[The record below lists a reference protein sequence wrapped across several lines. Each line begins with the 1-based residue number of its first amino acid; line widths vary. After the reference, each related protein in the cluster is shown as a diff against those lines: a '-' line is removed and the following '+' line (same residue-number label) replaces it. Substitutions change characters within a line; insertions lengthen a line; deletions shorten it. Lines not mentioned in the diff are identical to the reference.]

1 MVCAFVN
8 CEYGGLLHGWA
19 YIRVGLYWNA
29 LNLSVSNM
37 VCLFTGAY
45 ILGGGGGGSQPEA
58 YTVRTSRQ
66 LITNHKAPLMLS
78 RPAAITD
85 RRK

>member
-45 ILGGGGGGSQPEA
+45 ILGGGGGA
-58 YTVRTSRQ
+58 HSRR
-66 LITNHKAPLMLS
+66 LIQYGRLVS
-78 RPAAITD
+78 
-85 RRK
+85 